1 MATTLTFLAAGQ
13 RYAPPGISPW
23 RTDEHITIVHV
34 GRWGDGL
41 ARVTYRCPNGHEI
54 TGDAA
59 RLEAAVLDGKIVP
72 IAADGWPV
80 AA

>member
-1 MATTLTFLAAGQ
+1 MATKLTFLAPGQ
-13 RYAPPGISPW
+13 RYAKPGISPW

-34 GRWGDGL
+34 ARWGDGVT
-41 ARVTYRCPNGHEI
+41 RVTYRCPNGHEI
-54 TGDAA
+54 TGDVAG
-59 RLEAAVLDGKIVP
+59 LEAAVLEGKIVP